1 MTLSEF
7 IVDAMGYVDREL
19 DKINPDSVNRSKLH
33 SKINISIISQAKELI
48 MLPETERQKTIDSIY
63 RKCLASELFVK

>member
-19 DKINPDSVNRSKLH
+19 DKINTDSVNRSKLH
-33 SKINISIISQAKELI
+33 SKINISIISQAEELI

-63 RKCLASELFVK
+63 RKCLVSELFVK

>member
-19 DKINPDSVNRSKLH
+19 YKINPDSVNRSKLH
-33 SKINISIISQAKELI
+33 GKINISIISQAKELI

-63 RKCLASELFVK
+63 RKCLVSELFVK

>member
-7 IVDAMGYVDREL
+7 IVEAMGYVDREL

>member
-1 MTLSEF
+1 
-7 IVDAMGYVDREL
+7 MGYVDREL

-33 SKINISIISQAKELI
+33 SKINISIISQAEELI

-63 RKCLASELFVK
+63 RKCLVSELFVK

>member
-33 SKINISIISQAKELI
+33 SKINISIISQAEELI

-63 RKCLASELFVK
+63 RKCLVSELFVK

>member
-7 IVDAMGYVDREL
+7 IVEVMKYIEHEL

-48 MLPETERQKTIDSIY
+48 MLPEIEKQKATDSIY
-63 RKCLASELFVK
+63 RKCLADELFKG

>member
-7 IVDAMGYVDREL
+7 IVEAMGYVDREL

-63 RKCLASELFVK
+63 RKCLVSELFVK

>member
-19 DKINPDSVNRSKLH
+19 DKINPNSVNRSKLH

-63 RKCLASELFVK
+63 RKCLVSELFVK